1 MIEFAELKGFG
12 VNILTLSFLV
22 TMVFT
27 ILQGIAFLKQNQ
39 RIIKTKS
46 GESVSFSFY
55 SFFGFSALAVTVF
68 GLTNKSLALSINGL
82 LGLLSLVVVINL
94 LRFKKINKKEKIIGI
109 VSILALPAMIF
120 SPNRDIIFLVL
131 GFIIGITLGIQIFEI
146 WKNKSSGSYHP
157 TQIFVSISSCSF
169 WLIYSIIM
177 KIWAMQATNSLFL
190 FLWFM
195 LLFSYLKFKK
205 KKF

>member
-1 MIEFAELKGFG
+1 MIEFAELKDFG
-12 VNILTLSFLV
+12 VNMLTLSFLA

-27 ILQGIAFLKQNQ
+27 VLQVIAFLKQNQ

-46 GESVSFSFY
+46 GQSVSFSFY

-68 GLTNKSLALSINGL
+68 GLTNQSLALSINGL
-82 LGLLSLVVVINL
+82 LGILSLVITINL
-94 LRFKKINKKEKIIGI
+94 LRFKKITKKEIIVGG
-109 VSILALPAMIF
+109 VSVLALPAMIF
-120 SPNRDIIFLVL
+120 SPNRDVIFL
-131 GFIIGITLGIQIFEI
+131 TLGIIIGVTIGIQILEI

-157 TQIFVSISSCSF
+157 TQIFVSIVSCTF

-177 KIWAMQATNSLFL
+177 NIWAMEITNSLFL
-190 FLWFM
+190 FIWFV

-205 KKF
+205 RK